1 MPWRG
6 PEFEGELPTLGYLV
20 LDWILEMLA
29 APDRPDYEP
38 FVPTKEQAQFIL
50 AFYELHPGTGK
61 RRIRRGVLSR
71 PRGWGKSPLL
81 AAVAC
86 AEALGP
92 VVPDGWDASGEPVGM
107 GWERIRTPLVQVA
120 AVSEDQTQNTWAPLL
135 EMLRLGPVIDEYPGL
150 EPLDTFVNLPRGKI
164 DQVTSSATSR
174 KGNKAL
180 FAVLDQALELGTVI
194 PTPSGWTTMGELKA
208 GDTVFGSAGQPVKI
222 LQAKPASTDHDCYRV
237 TFADGTSVVASDGHL
252 WHTKLSSSK
261 AAESIRTTGEMY
273 RDGSSGTH
281 ALRAQRRGLLREA
294 LLRDPAQSNLALA
307 HEFGSTPRT
316 VASIRA
322 KMISEGVIQ
331 DVERRGGG
339 PAKLEKYRPAVQVVG
354 QKPARRFMIP
364 VAPAQQLP
372 EAQLSV
378 PPYLLGYWL
387 GDGTRGKCELSVHG
401 ADLDE
406 VQARLLWAGVE
417 SWPRRYAP
425 TGNGYASADSDQV
438 NLTFSRSWGYQ
449 GENRP
454 EVAKALSALPCYLDK
469 HVPDEYFRGSIEQRT
484 ELLRGLMD
492 SDGSCTREGLCT
504 FVSTLKP
511 LADAVTTLLRSLGQ
525 VTSGPKWVADPR
537 YSNGGKYRV
546 DFTPRAGMV
555 PFGLRRKASRVR
567 DHRRG
572 PGWISISSIEPV
584 ERVPVRCIEVDSD
597 DHLFAFGVGGHL
609 THNTEEWTP
618 SNGGKRLA
626 QVMRSNAA
634 KIGGTTLESPNA
646 YIPGMG
652 SVAEETAAFAKAI
665 AEGRTRED
673 GLLWDHREA
682 PPETDP
688 TERESLVAGLRY
700 AYGDS
705 SDHEGGCVLHS
716 PPCAPGWSP
725 IDRLV
730 GDFWDT
736 SNDPQVMRSD
746 FLNQITHASDS
757 WLSQPEWAGCSDAA
771 RVVAVG
777 DTIVLGFDGSRA
789 RARGVTDAT
798 ALVGCRV
805 SDGHVFLLGCWE
817 QPEGSAG
824 EGWRVPVLEVLAAVD
839 EAFSRYR
846 VVGMYADPAK
856 WEGHVAD
863 WEARWGSGLA
873 VKATRDHPIEWWM
886 TGGRSNLIV
895 RALEKFHSAVLD
907 KELSHDGASALT
919 RHILNARRRKGR
931 SGIQIMKEHP
941 DSARKIDAA
950 VASVLAWQARL
961 DAVAKGLAEEE
972 EPMAGFTF

>member
-6 PEFEGELPTLGYLV
+6 PQFEGELPTLGYVV

-29 APDRPDYEP
+29 APDRPEYEP
-38 FVPTKEQAQFIL
+38 FVPTREQAEFIL
-50 AFYELHPGTGK
+50 RFYELHPATGK

-81 AAVAC
+81 AAIAC
-86 AEALGP
+86 VEALGP
-92 VVPDGWDASGEPVGM
+92 VVPDGWDANGDPVGM
-107 GWERIRTPLVQVA
+107 GWERVRTPLVQVA
-120 AVSEDQTQNTWAPLL
+120 AVSEDQTQNTWGPLL

-180 FAVLDQALELGTVI
+180 FAVLDQ
-194 PTPSGWTTMGELKA
+194 
-208 GDTVFGSAGQPVKI
+208 
-222 LQAKPASTDHDCYRV
+222 
-237 TFADGTSVVASDGHL
+237 
-252 WHTKLSSSK
+252 
-261 AAESIRTTGEMY
+261 
-273 RDGSSGTH
+273 
-281 ALRAQRRGLLREA
+281 
-294 LLRDPAQSNLALA
+294 
-307 HEFGSTPRT
+307 
-316 VASIRA
+316 
-322 KMISEGVIQ
+322 
-331 DVERRGGG
+331 
-339 PAKLEKYRPAVQVVG
+339 
-354 QKPARRFMIP
+354 
-364 VAPAQQLP
+364 
-372 EAQLSV
+372 
-378 PPYLLGYWL
+378 
-387 GDGTRGKCELSVHG
+387 
-401 ADLDE
+401 
-406 VQARLLWAGVE
+406 
-417 SWPRRYAP
+417 
-425 TGNGYASADSDQV
+425 
-438 NLTFSRSWGYQ
+438 
-449 GENRP
+449 
-454 EVAKALSALPCYLDK
+454 
-469 HVPDEYFRGSIEQRT
+469 
-484 ELLRGLMD
+484 
-492 SDGSCTREGLCT
+492 
-504 FVSTLKP
+504 
-511 LADAVTTLLRSLGQ
+511 
-525 VTSGPKWVADPR
+525 
-537 YSNGGKYRV
+537 
-546 DFTPRAGMV
+546 
-555 PFGLRRKASRVR
+555 
-567 DHRRG
+567 
-572 PGWISISSIEPV
+572 
-584 ERVPVRCIEVDSD
+584 
-597 DHLFAFGVGGHL
+597 
-609 THNTEEWTP
+609 TEEWTP

-716 PPCAPGWSP
+716 PPCPPGWSP

-771 RVVAVG
+771 RVVADG

-805 SDGHVFLLGCWE
+805 SDGHLFLLGCWE
-817 QPEGSAG
+817 QPEGPSG
-824 EGWRVPVLEVLAAVD
+824 QDWRVPVLEVLATVE
-839 EAFSRYR
+839 EAFSRFR

-863 WEARWGSGLA
+863 WEARWGSGLQ

-907 KELSHDGASALT
+907 RELSHDGSSTLA
-919 RHILNARRRKGR
+919 RHVLNARRRKGR

-950 VASVLAWQARL
+950 IAGVLAWQARL
-961 DAVAKGLAEEE
+961 DAVAKGLAEQE
-972 EPMAGFTF
+972 EPMGGFTF

>member
-6 PEFEGELPTLGYLV
+6 PQFEGELPTLGYVV

-29 APDRPDYEP
+29 APDRPEYEP
-38 FVPTKEQAQFIL
+38 FVPTREQAEFIL
-50 AFYELHPGTGK
+50 RFYELHPATGK

-81 AAVAC
+81 AAIAC

-92 VVPDGWDASGEPVGM
+92 VVPNGWDANGEPVGM

-120 AVSEDQTQNTWAPLL
+120 AVSEDQTQNTWGPLL

-150 EPLDTFVNLPRGKI
+150 EPLDTFVNLPRGRI
-164 DQVTSSATSR
+164 DQVTSSAASR

-180 FAVLDQALELGTVI
+180 FAVLDQ
-194 PTPSGWTTMGELKA
+194 
-208 GDTVFGSAGQPVKI
+208 
-222 LQAKPASTDHDCYRV
+222 
-237 TFADGTSVVASDGHL
+237 
-252 WHTKLSSSK
+252 
-261 AAESIRTTGEMY
+261 
-273 RDGSSGTH
+273 
-281 ALRAQRRGLLREA
+281 
-294 LLRDPAQSNLALA
+294 
-307 HEFGSTPRT
+307 
-316 VASIRA
+316 
-322 KMISEGVIQ
+322 
-331 DVERRGGG
+331 
-339 PAKLEKYRPAVQVVG
+339 
-354 QKPARRFMIP
+354 
-364 VAPAQQLP
+364 
-372 EAQLSV
+372 
-378 PPYLLGYWL
+378 
-387 GDGTRGKCELSVHG
+387 
-401 ADLDE
+401 
-406 VQARLLWAGVE
+406 
-417 SWPRRYAP
+417 
-425 TGNGYASADSDQV
+425 
-438 NLTFSRSWGYQ
+438 
-449 GENRP
+449 
-454 EVAKALSALPCYLDK
+454 
-469 HVPDEYFRGSIEQRT
+469 
-484 ELLRGLMD
+484 
-492 SDGSCTREGLCT
+492 
-504 FVSTLKP
+504 
-511 LADAVTTLLRSLGQ
+511 
-525 VTSGPKWVADPR
+525 
-537 YSNGGKYRV
+537 
-546 DFTPRAGMV
+546 
-555 PFGLRRKASRVR
+555 
-567 DHRRG
+567 
-572 PGWISISSIEPV
+572 
-584 ERVPVRCIEVDSD
+584 
-597 DHLFAFGVGGHL
+597 
-609 THNTEEWTP
+609 TEEWTP

-771 RVVAVG
+771 RVVADG

-805 SDGHVFLLGCWE
+805 SDGHLFLLGCWE
-817 QPEGSAG
+817 QPEGPAG
-824 EGWRVPVLEVLAAVD
+824 QDWRVPVLEVLASVE
-839 EAFSRYR
+839 EAFSRFR

-863 WEARWGSGLA
+863 WEARWGSGLQ

-907 KELSHDGASALT
+907 RELSHDGSSTLA
-919 RHILNARRRKGR
+919 RHVLNARRRKGR

-950 VASVLAWQARL
+950 IAGVLAWQARL
-961 DAVAKGLAEEE
+961 DAVAKGLAEQE
-972 EPMAGFTF
+972 EPMGGFTF

>member
-6 PEFEGELPTLGYLV
+6 PEFEGDLPTLGYVV

-38 FVPTKEQAQFIL
+38 FVPTREQAEFIL
-50 AFYELHPGTGK
+50 RFYELHPGTGK

-81 AAVAC
+81 AAIAC

-92 VVPDGWDASGEPVGM
+92 VVPAGWDASGEPVGM
-107 GWERIRTPLVQVA
+107 SWDRIRTPLVQVA
-120 AVSEDQTQNTWAPLL
+120 AVSEDQTQNTWGPLL
-135 EMLRLGPVIDEYPGL
+135 EMLRLGPVVDEYPGL

-180 FAVLDQALELGTVI
+180 FAVLDQ
-194 PTPSGWTTMGELKA
+194 
-208 GDTVFGSAGQPVKI
+208 
-222 LQAKPASTDHDCYRV
+222 
-237 TFADGTSVVASDGHL
+237 
-252 WHTKLSSSK
+252 
-261 AAESIRTTGEMY
+261 
-273 RDGSSGTH
+273 
-281 ALRAQRRGLLREA
+281 
-294 LLRDPAQSNLALA
+294 
-307 HEFGSTPRT
+307 
-316 VASIRA
+316 
-322 KMISEGVIQ
+322 
-331 DVERRGGG
+331 
-339 PAKLEKYRPAVQVVG
+339 
-354 QKPARRFMIP
+354 
-364 VAPAQQLP
+364 
-372 EAQLSV
+372 
-378 PPYLLGYWL
+378 
-387 GDGTRGKCELSVHG
+387 
-401 ADLDE
+401 
-406 VQARLLWAGVE
+406 
-417 SWPRRYAP
+417 
-425 TGNGYASADSDQV
+425 
-438 NLTFSRSWGYQ
+438 
-449 GENRP
+449 
-454 EVAKALSALPCYLDK
+454 
-469 HVPDEYFRGSIEQRT
+469 
-484 ELLRGLMD
+484 
-492 SDGSCTREGLCT
+492 
-504 FVSTLKP
+504 
-511 LADAVTTLLRSLGQ
+511 
-525 VTSGPKWVADPR
+525 
-537 YSNGGKYRV
+537 
-546 DFTPRAGMV
+546 
-555 PFGLRRKASRVR
+555 
-567 DHRRG
+567 
-572 PGWISISSIEPV
+572 
-584 ERVPVRCIEVDSD
+584 
-597 DHLFAFGVGGHL
+597 
-609 THNTEEWTP
+609 TEEWTR
-618 SNGGKRLA
+618 SNGGVRLA

-652 SVAEETAAFAKAI
+652 SVAEDTAAFAKAI

-688 TERESLVAGLRY
+688 TDRESLVAGLRY

-705 SDHEGGCVLHS
+705 SDHVDGCVLHS

-746 FLNQITHASDS
+746 FLNQITHATDS
-757 WLSQPEWAGCSDAA
+757 WMSQPEWAGCADAA
-771 RVVAVG
+771 RVVADG
-777 DTIVLGFDGSRA
+777 EAITLGFDGSRA

-805 SDGHVFLLGCWE
+805 GDGHVFLLGCWE
-817 QPEGSAG
+817 QPEGPAG
-824 EGWRVPVLEVLAAVD
+824 EGWRVPVLEVLATVE
-839 EAFSRYR
+839 EAFSRYN
-846 VVGMYADPAK
+846 VVGFYADPAK

-863 WEARWGSGLA
+863 WEARWGAGLG

-907 KELSHDGASALT
+907 RELSHDGSSTLA
-919 RHILNARRRKGR
+919 RHILNSRRRKGR

-961 DAVAKGLAEEE
+961 DAVAKGLAETE
-972 EPMAGFTF
+972 EPMGGFTF

>member
-6 PEFEGELPTLGYLV
+6 PQFEGELPTLGYLV

-29 APDRPDYEP
+29 APDRPEYEP
-38 FVPTKEQAQFIL
+38 FVPTREQAEFIL
-50 AFYELHPGTGK
+50 RFYELHPATGK

-81 AAVAC
+81 AAIAC

-92 VVPDGWDASGEPVGM
+92 VVPDGWDANGEPVGM

-120 AVSEDQTQNTWAPLL
+120 AVSEDQTQNTWGPLL

-180 FAVLDQALELGTVI
+180 FAVLDQ
-194 PTPSGWTTMGELKA
+194 
-208 GDTVFGSAGQPVKI
+208 
-222 LQAKPASTDHDCYRV
+222 
-237 TFADGTSVVASDGHL
+237 
-252 WHTKLSSSK
+252 
-261 AAESIRTTGEMY
+261 
-273 RDGSSGTH
+273 
-281 ALRAQRRGLLREA
+281 
-294 LLRDPAQSNLALA
+294 
-307 HEFGSTPRT
+307 
-316 VASIRA
+316 
-322 KMISEGVIQ
+322 
-331 DVERRGGG
+331 
-339 PAKLEKYRPAVQVVG
+339 
-354 QKPARRFMIP
+354 
-364 VAPAQQLP
+364 
-372 EAQLSV
+372 
-378 PPYLLGYWL
+378 
-387 GDGTRGKCELSVHG
+387 
-401 ADLDE
+401 
-406 VQARLLWAGVE
+406 
-417 SWPRRYAP
+417 
-425 TGNGYASADSDQV
+425 
-438 NLTFSRSWGYQ
+438 
-449 GENRP
+449 
-454 EVAKALSALPCYLDK
+454 
-469 HVPDEYFRGSIEQRT
+469 
-484 ELLRGLMD
+484 
-492 SDGSCTREGLCT
+492 
-504 FVSTLKP
+504 
-511 LADAVTTLLRSLGQ
+511 
-525 VTSGPKWVADPR
+525 
-537 YSNGGKYRV
+537 
-546 DFTPRAGMV
+546 
-555 PFGLRRKASRVR
+555 
-567 DHRRG
+567 
-572 PGWISISSIEPV
+572 
-584 ERVPVRCIEVDSD
+584 
-597 DHLFAFGVGGHL
+597 
-609 THNTEEWTP
+609 TEEWTP

-688 TERESLVAGLRY
+688 TDRESLVAGLRY

-705 SDHEGGCVLHS
+705 SDHEDGCVLHS
-716 PPCAPGWSP
+716 PPCPPGWSP
-725 IDRLV
+725 IDRLI

-771 RVVAVG
+771 RVVADG

-805 SDGHVFLLGCWE
+805 SDGHLFLLGCWE
-817 QPEGSAG
+817 QPEGPSG
-824 EGWRVPVLEVLAAVD
+824 QDWRVPVLEVLASVE
-839 EAFSRYR
+839 EAFSRFR

-856 WEGHVAD
+856 WEGHIAD
-863 WEARWGSGLA
+863 WEARWGSGLQ

-907 KELSHDGASALT
+907 RELSHDGSSTLA
-919 RHILNARRRKGR
+919 RHVLNARRRKGR

-950 VASVLAWQARL
+950 IAGVLAWQARL
-961 DAVAKGLAEEE
+961 DAVAKGLAEQE
-972 EPMAGFTF
+972 EPMGGFTF

>member
-6 PEFEGELPTLGYLV
+6 PQYEGELPTLGYLV

-29 APDRPDYEP
+29 APDRPEYEP
-38 FVPTKEQAQFIL
+38 FVPTREQAEFIL
-50 AFYELHPGTGK
+50 RFYELHPGTGK

-81 AAVAC
+81 AAIAC

-92 VVPDGWDASGEPVGM
+92 VVPAGWDANGEPVGM

-180 FAVLDQALELGTVI
+180 FAVLDQ
-194 PTPSGWTTMGELKA
+194 
-208 GDTVFGSAGQPVKI
+208 
-222 LQAKPASTDHDCYRV
+222 
-237 TFADGTSVVASDGHL
+237 
-252 WHTKLSSSK
+252 
-261 AAESIRTTGEMY
+261 
-273 RDGSSGTH
+273 
-281 ALRAQRRGLLREA
+281 
-294 LLRDPAQSNLALA
+294 
-307 HEFGSTPRT
+307 
-316 VASIRA
+316 
-322 KMISEGVIQ
+322 
-331 DVERRGGG
+331 
-339 PAKLEKYRPAVQVVG
+339 
-354 QKPARRFMIP
+354 
-364 VAPAQQLP
+364 
-372 EAQLSV
+372 
-378 PPYLLGYWL
+378 
-387 GDGTRGKCELSVHG
+387 
-401 ADLDE
+401 
-406 VQARLLWAGVE
+406 
-417 SWPRRYAP
+417 
-425 TGNGYASADSDQV
+425 
-438 NLTFSRSWGYQ
+438 
-449 GENRP
+449 
-454 EVAKALSALPCYLDK
+454 
-469 HVPDEYFRGSIEQRT
+469 
-484 ELLRGLMD
+484 
-492 SDGSCTREGLCT
+492 
-504 FVSTLKP
+504 
-511 LADAVTTLLRSLGQ
+511 
-525 VTSGPKWVADPR
+525 
-537 YSNGGKYRV
+537 
-546 DFTPRAGMV
+546 
-555 PFGLRRKASRVR
+555 
-567 DHRRG
+567 
-572 PGWISISSIEPV
+572 
-584 ERVPVRCIEVDSD
+584 
-597 DHLFAFGVGGHL
+597 
-609 THNTEEWTP
+609 TEEWTA
-618 SNGGKRLA
+618 SNGGRRLA

-688 TERESLVAGLRY
+688 TDRESLVAGLRY

-705 SDHEGGCVLHS
+705 SDHEDGCVLHS
-716 PPCAPGWSP
+716 PPCPPGWSP

-757 WLSQPEWAGCSDAA
+757 WLSQPEWAGCADASRIIA
-771 RVVAVG
+771 DGETV
-777 DTIVLGFDGSRA
+777 VLGFDGSRA

-805 SDGHVFLLGCWE
+805 SDGHLFLLGCWE
-817 QPEGSAG
+817 QPEGPAG
-824 EGWRVPVLEVLAAVD
+824 QDWRVPVLEVLASVE
-839 EAFSRYR
+839 EAFSRFR

-863 WEARWGSGLA
+863 WEARWGASLH

-907 KELSHDGASALT
+907 KELTHDGSSVLA
-919 RHILNARRRKGR
+919 RHVLNARRRKGR
-931 SGIQIMKEHP
+931 SGVQIMKEHP

-950 VASVLAWQARL
+950 IASVLAWQARL

-972 EPMAGFTF
+972 EPMGGFTF

>member
-1 MPWRG
+1 VPWRG
-6 PEFEGELPTLGYLV
+6 PEFEGELPTLGYAV

-81 AAVAC
+81 AAIAC
-86 AEALGP
+86 TEALGP
-92 VVPDGWDASGEPVGM
+92 VVPAGWDANGEPVGM
-107 GWERIRTPLVQVA
+107 SWDRIRTPLVQVA
-120 AVSEDQTQNTWAPLL
+120 AVSEDQTQNTWGPLL

-180 FAVLDQALELGTVI
+180 FAVLDQ
-194 PTPSGWTTMGELKA
+194 
-208 GDTVFGSAGQPVKI
+208 
-222 LQAKPASTDHDCYRV
+222 
-237 TFADGTSVVASDGHL
+237 
-252 WHTKLSSSK
+252 
-261 AAESIRTTGEMY
+261 
-273 RDGSSGTH
+273 
-281 ALRAQRRGLLREA
+281 
-294 LLRDPAQSNLALA
+294 
-307 HEFGSTPRT
+307 
-316 VASIRA
+316 
-322 KMISEGVIQ
+322 
-331 DVERRGGG
+331 
-339 PAKLEKYRPAVQVVG
+339 
-354 QKPARRFMIP
+354 
-364 VAPAQQLP
+364 
-372 EAQLSV
+372 
-378 PPYLLGYWL
+378 
-387 GDGTRGKCELSVHG
+387 
-401 ADLDE
+401 
-406 VQARLLWAGVE
+406 
-417 SWPRRYAP
+417 
-425 TGNGYASADSDQV
+425 
-438 NLTFSRSWGYQ
+438 
-449 GENRP
+449 
-454 EVAKALSALPCYLDK
+454 
-469 HVPDEYFRGSIEQRT
+469 
-484 ELLRGLMD
+484 
-492 SDGSCTREGLCT
+492 
-504 FVSTLKP
+504 
-511 LADAVTTLLRSLGQ
+511 
-525 VTSGPKWVADPR
+525 
-537 YSNGGKYRV
+537 
-546 DFTPRAGMV
+546 
-555 PFGLRRKASRVR
+555 
-567 DHRRG
+567 
-572 PGWISISSIEPV
+572 
-584 ERVPVRCIEVDSD
+584 
-597 DHLFAFGVGGHL
+597 
-609 THNTEEWTP
+609 TEEWTP

-652 SVAEETAAFAKAI
+652 SVAEDTAAFAKAI

-688 TERESLVAGLRY
+688 TVRESLVAGLRY

-705 SDHEGGCVLHS
+705 SDHEDGCVLHQ

-746 FLNQITHASDS
+746 FLNQITHATDS
-757 WLSQPEWAGCSDAA
+757 WLSQPEWAGCADAA
-771 RVVAVG
+771 RIVADG
-777 DTIVLGFDGSRA
+777 ESITLGFDGSRA

-817 QPEGSAG
+817 QPEGPAG
-824 EGWRVPVLEVLAAVD
+824 EGWRVPVLEVLATVE
-839 EAFSRYR
+839 EAFSRYN

-863 WEARWGSGLA
+863 WEAKWGAGLG

-907 KELSHDGASALT
+907 KELSHDGSSTLA

-950 VASVLAWQARL
+950 VASTLAWQARL
-961 DAVAKGLAEEE
+961 DAVAKGLAETE
-972 EPMAGFTF
+972 EPMGGFTF